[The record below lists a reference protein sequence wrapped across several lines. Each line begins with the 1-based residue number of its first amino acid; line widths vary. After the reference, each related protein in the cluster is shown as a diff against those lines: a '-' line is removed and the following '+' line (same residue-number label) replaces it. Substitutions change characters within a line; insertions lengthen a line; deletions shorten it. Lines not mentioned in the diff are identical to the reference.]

1 MNCNHYQGDR
11 DEIEFAHLFFLRGQ
25 EHLLDQIKRKVSTAP
40 KTGGIGQQ
48 FMPRIKSEKVIIQ
61 QLPTPEVG
69 QREELVVTLVLK
81 HWTPFAEEHSLVHAR
96 LCPWSPIAQCLI
108 LDELSS

>member
-1 MNCNHYQGDR
+1 MITKPNHLQGDK

-40 KTGGIGQQ
+40 KSGGMGQH
-48 FMPRIKSEKVIIQ
+48 FMPRVKSEKVFIT
-61 QLPTPEVG
+61 QLPNPEVG

-81 HWTPFAEEHSLVHAR
+81 
-96 LCPWSPIAQCLI
+96 
-108 LDELSS
+108 